1 MNPAPPHPPNSVS
14 LLQRL
19 RAGRA
24 RIPATRT
31 LMLVNLLVFIA
42 MVWHGAG
49 LWHASGGL
57 PLAWGANFGPATK
70 DGEWWRL
77 GSALFLHFGLFHLAM
92 NLLSLWDSGRL
103 VERIYGPARFLLIY
117 FSAGL
122 LGNLFSLYAQGEEAI
137 SAGASGAIFGVY
149 GALISY
155 LWLARRE
162 LDPREF
168 RYFFGGAVLFA
179 AVAIGVGILV
189 EGIDNHAHGGG
200 LAGGLLA
207 GLVLAPASV
216 VPRRLVPRAALAA
229 YTLAVVVMLVTMP
242 QPRYR
247 WSEEQHARQ
256 EIQAFLGAERH
267 RHAQLADI
275 LSRAQH
281 GETSFDQLA
290 GLIESEIAQPYDIS
304 FEHLARLH
312 LDPVAP
318 SAPALAALLHYTERQ
333 RNAARALAE
342 QLRAR
347 DKNTK
352 PGDQDA
358 P

>member
-1 MNPAPPHPPNSVS
+1 MNSAHPAPLNDASAP
-14 LLQRL
+14 LLERL
-19 RAGRA
+19 KTRRPG
-24 RIPATRT
+24 IPVTRT
-31 LMLVNLLVFIA
+31 LMLVNLLVFFA

-49 LWHASGGL
+49 LWHATTGL

-103 VERIYGPARFLLIY
+103 VERIYGPMRFLAIY

-122 LGNLFSLYAQGEEAI
+122 LGNLFSLYVQGEQAI

-149 GALISY
+149 GAFISY

-168 RYFFGGAVLFA
+168 RFFFGGAVLFA
-179 AVAIGVGILV
+179 TVAIGVGV
-189 EGIDNHAHGGG
+189 VVDGIDNYAHGGG
-200 LAGGLLA
+200 LFGGLLA
-207 GLVLAPASV
+207 GLVFAPATRA
-216 VPRRLVPRAALAA
+216 PRRLAPRLALAA
-229 YTLAVVVMLVTMP
+229 YLLAVLVMSATMP
-242 QPRYR
+242 QPRYL
-247 WSEEQHARQ
+247 WSEEQLARQ
-256 EIQAFLGAERH
+256 EIQAFLGAERY
-267 RHAQLADI
+267 RHAQLALI
-275 LSRAQH
+275 LRRARQ

-290 GLIESEIAQPYDIS
+290 GQIESEIARPYDHS

-312 LDPVAP
+312 LDPDAP

-342 QLRAR
+342 QLRAH
-347 DKNTK
+347 DKQPK
-352 PGDQDA
+352 PQQ
-358 P
+358 PP